1 MKINVRNLKKLGLY
15 CASSTKD
22 ISIYWNYEGRCPMPK
37 AAQSHISKTRSS
49 HYHISSLRFNF
60 SVSLSSTQL
69 NLTTRVGLEISLFS
83 SPLIW
88 EGRAEN
94 LSDSEMFP
102 GEIGNCCCTKFAHAH
117 LHLPPSTTSLHVVY
131 TKEKLGAKLKN
142 YYDGLEVN

>member
-1 MKINVRNLKKLGLY
+1 MLAARRIYPFIGIMKGGAR
-15 CASSTKD
+15 
-22 ISIYWNYEGRCPMPK
+22 RCPKQLK
-37 AAQSHISKTRSS
+37 ATFQKRSS
-49 HYHISSLRFNF
+49 HYHISSPRFNF
-60 SVSLSSTQL
+60 SVSLSSTL

-83 SPLIW
+83 FPLIW

-117 LHLPPSTTSLHVVY
+117 LHLPPSTTSLHVLY

-142 YYDGLEVN
+142 YCDGLEVN